1 MTCEGGAVEPERRRG
16 GMYKP
21 ALRRPGFGRTEENM
35 AMWVRLGG
43 ALLITLLVLACLE
56 YFGVSAVF
64 GGRAADDVQ
73 HDVDSR
79 MRELF
84 WLAIFAVVM
93 VMSVVAAVRRWA
105 AQLRGALVTPQL
117 GRRHV
122 P

>member
-1 MTCEGGAVEPERRRG
+1 
-16 GMYKP
+16 
-21 ALRRPGFGRTEENM
+21 M

-56 YFGVSAVF
+56 YFGVSAIL

-73 HDVDSR
+73 HDVESR
-79 MRELF
+79 LRELF
-84 WLAIFAVVM
+84 WLAIFSVVM

-105 AQLRGALVTPQL
+105 ALLRGALVAPPL

-122 P
+122 S